1 MDQLEVI
8 LPATFVDSCVVGGS
22 VSQFVVGSVTLH
34 FHDFLG
40 YGNPVNIHE
49 RKEPGT
55 QFLCLRGSCVDLKK
69 HGISNTHSPTSLL
82 RFITIRKTK
91 LPI

>member
-34 FHDFLG
+34 FHFFFG
-40 YGNPVNIHE
+40 VW
-49 RKEPGT
+49 
-55 QFLCLRGSCVDLKK
+55 
-69 HGISNTHSPTSLL
+69 
-82 RFITIRKTK
+82 
-91 LPI
+91 